1 MFVETNPKQM
11 ENYFLILYKRDN
23 ETETQREIANTK
35 KDLKTLLQWLIFHDY
50 ENIKIMN
57 LKEGTPA
64 FDSPQIFNI

>member
-1 MFVETNPKQM
+1 M
-11 ENYFLILYKRDN
+11 ENYFLVLYKRDN

-35 KDLKTLLQWLIFHDY
+35 KDLKTLLQWLIFHYY